1 MKKLLIIAVVIF
13 SILACNSDNPKNKA
27 YTLEQLEQNKQN
39 SLGIESIE
47 KPDLMALNQ
56 KMSEAKKE
64 EIEKLLQKKGLN
76 FFEASYALH
85 YLGNRYFA
93 EDNFE
98 KGLFYQHLAADEYL
112 NPYAMLRLAIMYSK
126 SKEDIATRL
135 PKGKEIKFER
145 DYAKSFR
152 YLLWALNTAVLT
164 MEYFEDRTA
173 VDDINKFGAQLIEFY
188 EKRDSNLLRDFD
200 IAKAEEKGKKELP
213 EIKAMFL
220 KVYRVKSLELK

>member
-1 MKKLLIIAVVIF
+1 MKKLIIITSLIVTVF
-13 SILACNSDNPKNKA
+13 ACNSDNPKNKS

-56 KMSEAKKE
+56 KLSEAKKE
-64 EIEKLLQKKGLN
+64 EIEKILQKKGLN

-93 EDNFE
+93 DDNFE
-98 KGLFYQHLAADEYL
+98 KGMFYQHLAADEYL

-126 SKEDIATRL
+126 TKEEIAARL
-135 PKGKEIKFER
+135 PKGKEINFER
-145 DYAKSFR
+145 NFPKSFR
-152 YLLWALNTAVLT
+152 YLLWALNTAILT

-173 VDDINKFGAQLIEFY
+173 VDDINKFGAPLIELY
-188 EKRDSNLLRDFD
+188 EKRDSSLLKDFD
-200 IAKAEEKGKKELP
+200 IAKAEENGKKELP
-213 EIKAMFL
+213 EIEAKFL
-220 KVYRVKSLELK
+220 KVYGVKKVEKK